1 MVDLLGDLMALIEQ
15 LETAAVTDP
24 ISGVLVLM
32 GSVLLLV
39 SIAVMGWLTLGGV
52 AETIRGSLA

>member
-1 MVDLLGDLMALIEQ
+1 MVDLLGDLIALIEQ
-15 LETAAVTDP
+15 LETAALTDP

-39 SIAVMGWLTLGGV
+39 SIGVMAWLTLGGV
-52 AETIRGSLA
+52 VETIRGSLA